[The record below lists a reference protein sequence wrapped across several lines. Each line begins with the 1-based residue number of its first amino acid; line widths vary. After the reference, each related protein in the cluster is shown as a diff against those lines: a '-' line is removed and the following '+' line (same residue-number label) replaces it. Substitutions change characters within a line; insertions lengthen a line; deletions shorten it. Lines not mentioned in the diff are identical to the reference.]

1 MDKDN
6 KEMDKSFTVGHPFY
20 FPTQVIL
27 LDDDP
32 DFLEGVSL
40 MLNKNLSFK
49 LFQSASQ
56 ALEYVN
62 NAHKHVK
69 IQERCYSNYKT
80 GPMESDSLSHIDIDK
95 LHLEVMNG
103 ARFQTASTVIVDYS
117 MPEMNGL
124 EFLLKVKNP
133 FIKKV
138 LLTGQA
144 DTELA
149 IKAFNK
155 QLIDQFIDKHDPK
168 LRLKINSVIAT
179 FQDQYFR
186 NSFKLITDPII
197 ANNRDAFLVD
207 SPFQEFFLDLREKYN
222 CVEYYMIDSP
232 NPGFLLIDSKGLRY
246 SLFVFT
252 KEALEIHLRTLQD
265 LKAPKMLIEKVKAY
279 ELLPNLNLNSE
290 ETSITGEIINN
301 WEKHYHPAIKISNSS
316 NFHATLIADEN
327 LESVK
332 TKSIITYADFLEAN
346 TMTNEVL
353 H

>member
-1 MDKDN
+1 MADDKI
-6 KEMDKSFTVGHPFY
+6 SVGHPFY

-40 MLNKNLSFK
+40 MLNKSLSFK
-49 LFQSASQ
+49 LFQSAHE
-56 ALEYVN
+56 ALDYVN
-62 NAHKHVK
+62 KAHKHVQ

-80 GPMESDSLSHIDIDK
+80 GPLESDSLTHIDIDK
-95 LHLEVMNG
+95 LHLEALNG

-124 EFLLKVKNP
+124 EFLLKLKNP

-144 DTELA
+144 DMELA

-168 LRLKINSVIAT
+168 LRLKLNSIIDS
-179 FQDQYFR
+179 FQDQYFK
-186 NSFKLITDPII
+186 NSYKLICDPII

-207 SPFQEFFLDLREKYN
+207 KNFQDFFYDFRQKYN
-222 CVEYYMIDSP
+222 YAEYYMIDSP
-232 NPGFLLIDSKGLRY
+232 ALGFLVIDDKGNQNILFIFTDESLSSHINMLHKLHAPEPLIQKVSSK
-246 SLFVFT
+246 
-252 KEALEIHLRTLQD
+252 
-265 LKAPKMLIEKVKAY
+265 
-279 ELLPNLNLNSE
+279 ELLPSFSFNEDDN
-290 ETSITGEIINN
+290 ETHQEKITN
-301 WEKHYHPAIKISNSS
+301 WENHYHPALHISDSS
-316 NFHATLIADEN
+316 NYYLTLAPDIQLDGLKDKN
-327 LESVK
+327 
-332 TKSIITYADFLEAN
+332 IITYADFLESN
-346 TMTNEVL
+346 SITNEIL

>member
-1 MDKDN
+1 MM
-6 KEMDKSFTVGHPFY
+6 EQSFTVGHPFY

-32 DFLEGVSL
+32 DFLEGISL

-49 LFQSASQ
+49 LFQSVSE
-56 ALEYVN
+56 ALTCVN
-62 NAHKHVK
+62 SAHQHVQ
-69 IQERCYSNYKT
+69 IQQRCYSNYKT
-80 GPMESDSLSHIDIDK
+80 GPSESDSLSHIDIDK
-95 LHLEVMNG
+95 IHLEVLNG

-124 EFLLKVKNP
+124 EFLMKLKNP

-144 DTELA
+144 DMELA

-168 LRLKINSVIAT
+168 LRLKINSIISS

-207 SPFQEFFLDLREKYN
+207 TDFQDFFHKLREKYQ
-222 CVEYYMIDSP
+222 CVEYYMIDTP
-232 NPGFLLIDSKGLRY
+232 RPGFLLIDKKGNRKCLLIFNR
-246 SLFVFT
+246 S
-252 KEALEIHLRTLQD
+252 ALLAHAEILKD
-265 LKAPKMLIEKVKAY
+265 AKAPAELKSKVSRG
-279 ELLPNLNLNSE
+279 ELVPGFAMPESD
-290 ETSITGEIINN
+290 IIPEDILTN
-301 WEKHYHPAIKISNSS
+301 WEN
-316 NFHATLIADEN
+316 
-327 LESVK
+327 
-332 TKSIITYADFLEAN
+332 
-346 TMTNEVL
+346 
-353 H
+353 